1 MNAPLENSSHED
13 VLGPPRS
20 DLVSVG
26 LSSLASI
33 VAGFVGGVFILICTL
48 FFLGGV
54 QEAAPAM
61 FPYILSIV
69 SFVAILIA
77 SALAFYLQTLIFPQ
91 KYRGGASQATQTF
104 LFSLLLYL
112 VFTPLYVYV
121 GSSRADMLMA
131 VFVMHV
137 LINILGT
144 NLIVEILSNYRYSL
158 LSVYASFLG
167 FFVATFASTVFFLS
181 SNVSEKIL
189 YALSLVLVLAF
200 FLTTTFRTLF
210 ELGYYYLYSISGQ
223 DILGNVFKQIEEEE
237 KYREVQAEKTLTT
250 FQ

>member
-1 MNAPLENSSHED
+1 MNAIENSSPED
-13 VLGPPRS
+13 ALGPPRS
-20 DLVSVG
+20 DIVSVG
-26 LSSLASI
+26 LSSLASV
-33 VAGFVGGVFILICTL
+33 VAGFVGGVFMLVCSL
-48 FFLGGV
+48 FFLAGV
-54 QEAAPAM
+54 QDAAPAM

-69 SFVAILIA
+69 AFVAILIS

-91 KYRGGASQATQTF
+91 KYRGGVSQATQTF

-112 VFTPLYVYV
+112 VFTPLYVAV
-121 GSSRADMLMA
+121 GSSRTDFLMM

-144 NLIVEILSNYRYSL
+144 TLIVEILSNYRYSL

-167 FFVATFASTVFFLS
+167 FFVAVFASVVFFLHAT
-181 SNVSEKIL
+181 VSDKIL
-189 YALSLVLVLAF
+189 YPLSLVLVLAF

-210 ELGYYYLYSISGQ
+210 ELGYYYLYTISGQ
-223 DILGNVFKQIEEEE
+223 DILGNVFKQIEDEERYNE
-237 KYREVQAEKTLTT
+237 KLAEKTLTT